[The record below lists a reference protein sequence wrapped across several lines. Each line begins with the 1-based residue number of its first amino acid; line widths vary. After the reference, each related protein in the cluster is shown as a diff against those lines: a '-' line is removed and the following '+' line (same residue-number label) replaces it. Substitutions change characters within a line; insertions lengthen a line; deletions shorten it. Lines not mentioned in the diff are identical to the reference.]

1 MMMRIGDVARRAG
14 VRTSLVRYYEEVGL
28 LPPAQR
34 VSGQRRYDE
43 SVLRRLGVI
52 DVAQRAGFTLE
63 EIRDLLE
70 AGADPLSERLRRLAD
85 QKLPAIE
92 ALIDRAERV
101 RAWLDNARGC
111 DCASIDDC
119 GLFDPD
125 VLPSRHTGDRRT
137 TRGGNPRIATSGQRP
152 GF

>member
-1 MMMRIGDVARRAG
+1 MRIGDVARRAG
-14 VRTSLVRYYEEVGL
+14 VRTSLVRYYEEVGV
-28 LPPAQR
+28 LPPPQR

-43 SVLRRLGVI
+43 SVLRRLAVI
-52 DVAQRAGFTLE
+52 DVAQRAGFTLD

-101 RAWLDNARGC
+101 RAWLDAARGC
-111 DCASIDDC
+111 GCPSIDDC
-119 GLFDPD
+119 ALFDPEA
-125 VLPSRHTGDRRT
+125 LPSRHTRDRT
-137 TRGGNPRIATSGQRP
+137 TTARREFADRG
-152 GF
+152 